1 MRTTMSCHEMHFF
14 SLQILWNFSI
24 VGFCTWNA
32 LTLWNLVGLFW
43 GKISLKTFRIRPRKV
58 IKNICTFYHVRFQF
72 FVKCTWRSLQL
83 IVVLSKKNCCFL
95 FSLFI
100 EVNAVRKKTSAP
112 SDNDRDDENYHD
124 KFRSQSSNA
133 FWTGAENQTFIILLF
148 VLFDIY
154 FWGREV
160 TV

>member
-1 MRTTMSCHEMHFF
+1 MKMRTTMSCHEMHFF

-43 GKISLKTFRIRPRKV
+43 GKISLKTFRIQPRKV

-100 EVNAVRKKTSAP
+100 EVNAVRKKRPRHRTTTETTKITMT
-112 SDNDRDDENYHD
+112 NFDR
-124 KFRSQSSNA
+124 RVQM
-133 FWTGAENQTFIILLF
+133 LF
-148 VLFDIY
+148 E
-154 FWGREV
+154 RELK
-160 TV
+160 TRRL